1 MELFIVVIGVAIL
14 LFLIAK
20 VKLNTFVSLVIVSFI
35 VAILLGMPL
44 GEIPAAIEE
53 GIGSQLGHL
62 ALVFGFGA
70 MLGRLVADAGGAF
83 RIANT
88 LIEKFGRKKIQIAV
102 VLASFIIG
110 IALFFEVG
118 LVLLLPIIFAIAA
131 ELGLSM
137 MYLGLSMVAALSV
150 THGFLPPHP
159 APTAIAGIYGANI
172 GMVLLYGLI
181 LAVPTVLIAGPL
193 YTKFAQRIVSSAF
206 KQSGNLSAVGDF
218 KEFKLEETPSFLAST
233 VTSLFP
239 VILMAV
245 STLYNMIL
253 HGGKTPT
260 HPSMLDSIINF
271 IGSPGVAMLISLLVA
286 IYTMGIRRK
295 IPMNTLMGSME
306 QAVKQIA
313 MMLLIIGGGGAFKQ
327 VLIEGGVG
335 DYVAN
340 LFAGSSLSPLILAW
354 LIAVVLRLAL
364 GSATVAALTAAG
376 LAAPLMAAT
385 GTDPALMVIAT
396 GAGSV
401 FFSHVN
407 DAGFWMFKEYFDL
420 SIKET
425 VLTWSV
431 VETLIAVVGLVGA
444 LILNIF
450 V

>member
-88 LIEKFGRKKIQIAV
+88 LIEKFGRKKIQVAV

-193 YTKFAQRIVSSAF
+193 YTKFAQKIVPSAF

-295 IPMNTLMGSME
+295 IPMKILMGSME